1 VNILAIDTA
10 AEVLSV
16 ALRTDSGVLEST
28 DTSGYRH
35 SERLVP
41 FIQRLL
47 GEAGMSFGDLSLIVC
62 SRGPGS
68 FTGLRIGAAT
78 AKGISLGL
86 GVPIVS
92 VPTLDAYAWPF
103 RPFPGTVVPLIDAKK
118 RRFYT
123 AFYRAG
129 VRESEYLDAAPQ
141 DILSLL
147 PADERVLFTG
157 PGSALLEGQV
167 KIDTSLFLF
176 DPLPFAGRGMAL
188 LTLGA
193 EQYEREGPDPDS
205 TGPVYVRPSE
215 AEITRNG

>member
-1 VNILAIDTA
+1 MNILAFDTA

-147 PADERVLFTG
+147 PADERVRFTDRFGLTRRASEDRHFPFPVRSPALRRQRHGSPDFGSRAVREGG
-157 PGSALLEGQV
+157 PGSG
-167 KIDTSLFLF
+167 
-176 DPLPFAGRGMAL
+176 
-188 LTLGA
+188 
-193 EQYEREGPDPDS
+193 
-205 TGPVYVRPSE
+205 
-215 AEITRNG
+215 